1 MERTEADTP
10 PLQSSD
16 EATQEQLQLAIEQG
30 DAYQKA
36 LDSMVS
42 KEAHGSEMRAGEY
55 LVGYAVEEAEGMY
68 HWMDGKLHWQDP
80 QDENVHIEITV
91 RDGADGRF
99 IPGLNVIVT
108 VIDDKGRAIG
118 IYQQPFLWHP
128 WLFHYGR
135 NWKIPR
141 DGIYTLRVH
150 IEPPDFMRHDKKNGL
165 RFREPVEVEFSNV
178 KLETGQKI
186 S

>member
-80 QDENVHIEITV
+80 QDENVHIE
-91 RDGADGRF
+91 
-99 IPGLNVIVT
+99 
-108 VIDDKGRAIG
+108 
-118 IYQQPFLWHP
+118 
-128 WLFHYGR
+128 
-135 NWKIPR
+135 
-141 DGIYTLRVH
+141 
-150 IEPPDFMRHDKKNGL
+150 PPDFMRHDKKNGL